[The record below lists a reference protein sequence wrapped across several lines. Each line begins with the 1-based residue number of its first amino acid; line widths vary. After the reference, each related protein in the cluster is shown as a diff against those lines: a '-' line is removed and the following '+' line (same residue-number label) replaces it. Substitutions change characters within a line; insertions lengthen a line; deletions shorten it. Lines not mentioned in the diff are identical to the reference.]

1 MSYSSSGIAH
11 LSEMGIDVWTPRI
24 SEVPKF
30 QHHFFSDHS
39 NKRTCCVVLKVGNE
53 AAGVSVAL
61 LLDNMML
68 AVGLSRCSLK
78 DDSLA
83 RENPK
88 DIIEEEVS
96 LDEILKYHTPD
107 FLLLS
112 GFKIHHLITNAN
124 EKKKSPSV
132 LNLGDYDLSFYSIES
147 LLELLENP
155 VRKREVW
162 QTLSKLQNRFEK
174 VETK

>member
-78 DDSLA
+78 DDSQVRDNL
-83 RENPK
+83 
-88 DIIEEEVS
+88 
-96 LDEILKYHTPD
+96 
-107 FLLLS
+107 
-112 GFKIHHLITNAN
+112 IHHLITNAT
-124 EKKKSPSV
+124 ERKKSPSV
-132 LNLGDYDLSFYSIES
+132 LNLGNDDLSFYSIES
-147 LLELLENP
+147 LLGLLENP

-162 QTLSKLQNRFEK
+162 QTLSKLQNSFEK

>member
-1 MSYSSSGIAH
+1 MSFSRSGSAH

-24 SEVPKF
+24 TEVPKF
-30 QHHFFSDHS
+30 QHYFFSDDS

-53 AAGVSVAL
+53 PAEVSAAL

-68 AVGLSRCSLK
+68 AVGLSRRHLN
-78 DDSLA
+78 DSLG

-88 DIIEEEVS
+88 DVIEEAAS
-96 LDEILKYHTPD
+96 LDEVLKRHTPD

-112 GFKIHHLITNAN
+112 GLKIHHLITDAN
-124 EKKKSPSV
+124 EKKKSSGV
-132 LNLGDYDLSFYSIES
+132 LNLGNYDLSFYSIES

-155 VRKREVW
+155 VRKREAW
-162 QTLSKLQNRFEK
+162 QTLSKLETSCEK

>member
-1 MSYSSSGIAH
+1 MSSSNSGSAH

-24 SEVPKF
+24 TEVPKF
-30 QHHFFSDHS
+30 QHYFFSDDS

-53 AAGVSVAL
+53 PAEVSAAL

-68 AVGLSRCSLK
+68 AVGLSRRHLN
-78 DDSLA
+78 DSLA
-83 RENPK
+83 RENSK
-88 DIIEEEVS
+88 DIIEEAAS
-96 LDEILKYHTPD
+96 LDEVLKRHTPD

-112 GFKIHHLITNAN
+112 GLKIHHLITDAN
-124 EKKKSPSV
+124 EKKKSSGV
-132 LNLGDYDLSFYSIES
+132 LNLGNYDLSFYSIES

-155 VRKREVW
+155 VRKREAW
-162 QTLSKLQNRFEK
+162 QTLSKLETSCEK